1 MIVRNFFDVAHS
13 NNYYVAD
20 VTEYQYPNVL
30 LAIGM
35 IFIRKKRNIKVLYA
49 QNNKFHMRLFYS
61 NVSYIRSL
69 NELQ

>member
-35 IFIRKKRNIKVLYA
+35 IFIRKKEMLRYYV
-49 QNNKFHMRLFYS
+49 
-61 NVSYIRSL
+61 IRFT
-69 NELQ
+69 